1 MKILESMT
9 DKPAGAATLPV
20 AGIFPAITAGLADG
34 NDLETLL
41 ARFLVPLL
49 RLVGAQ
55 AGAVRTLTDDGQRM
69 QLVGAVGLPPDVLAV
84 EQLMDRHCGFCG
96 AAADTDTMTWGT
108 DLRPC
113 AQRCAADYFGRRCQ
127 RVLAVPLRHRDT
139 VLGIYTLFFDAGTA
153 LGADIE
159 AVLRSIS
166 ELLGLA
172 LHYAKL
178 ERENLRAS
186 VMNERQLLAGEVHD
200 AVAQTL
206 AYMKMRL
213 PLLQDAMAAARRRA
227 LDEVLRRREAC
238 RRRGP
243 CQPARDPHP
252 LSHAHGSA
260 GPAVCVARDRSGIP
274 RPHRHRA

>member
-1 MKILESMT
+1 MKILEAMT

-20 AGIFPAITAGLADG
+20 AGIFAKITAGLADG

-49 RLVGAQ
+49 RLAGAQ

-69 QLVGAVGLPPDVLAV
+69 QLVGAVGLPPDVLAA

-139 VLGIYTLFFDAGTA
+139 VLGIYTLFFDAGAA
-153 LGADIE
+153 LGPDIE
-159 AVLRSIS
+159 AVLRLIG

-172 LHYAKL
+172 AAQREARAREFACLGD
-178 ERENLRAS
+178 ERA
-186 VMNERQLLAGEVHD
+186 
-200 AVAQTL
+200 AVASRRG
-206 AYMKMRL
+206 ARRGGA
-213 PLLQDAMAAARRRA
+213 DADLHEDAPAAAARRDGCCTTTRA
-227 LDEVLRRREAC
+227 R
-238 RRRGP
+238 
-243 CQPARDPHP
+243 
-252 LSHAHGSA
+252 
-260 GPAVCVARDRSGIP
+260 
-274 RPHRHRA
+274 